1 MSAPE
6 KKHPIFLYEE
16 HSSIG
21 DPTKFYG
28 YRQEYKSANPKTK
41 VPNYALMIY
50 DVSSNSIN

>member
-1 MSAPE
+1 MPE

-16 HSSIG
+16 QTAVG

-28 YRQEYKSANPKTK
+28 YRDNYKSSDAKTK

-50 DVSSNSIN
+50 DVSV